1 MTKAVNTV
9 LVKCPLCGEGSE
21 EFEPRGLFGH
31 LRFKHHLNGDK
42 LDKAYHD
49 GSIEEQ
55 VEEQVEQQERQALT
69 NEASKLHGELL
80 DVQVKLH
87 DLEQRR
93 VDQASKLHGKLRDV
107 RSKMQDVMQD
117 GGRAVGFSSD
127 EAAKLKQL
135 YQAEEKRLKAELAKL
150 LEEAG
155 PSDTTSAKSDDAPAA
170 KPKRLRLF

>member
-1 MTKAVNTV
+1 MTKAANTV

-69 NEASKLHGELL
+69 DEASKLHGELL

-107 RSKMQDVMQD
+107 RAKMQDV
-117 GGRAVGFSSD
+117 VGFSSD

-135 YQAEEKRLKAELAKL
+135 YQAEEKRLKIELGKL

-155 PSDTTSAKSDDAPAA
+155 PSDTRSAKPDDAPAA
-170 KPKRLRLF
+170 KAKRLRLF